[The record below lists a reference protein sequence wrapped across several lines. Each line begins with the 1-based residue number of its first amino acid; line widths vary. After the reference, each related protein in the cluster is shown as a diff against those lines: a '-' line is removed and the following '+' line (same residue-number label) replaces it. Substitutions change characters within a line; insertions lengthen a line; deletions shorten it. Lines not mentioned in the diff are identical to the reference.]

1 MFVTL
6 EGCQRSLK
14 RWIFQGAMGMKHID
28 YMLDIA
34 KVVIELKCWVN
45 HVVLVTHYLYH
56 LEIFFPLEVGI
67 TDIIFPL

>member
-1 MFVTL
+1 
-6 EGCQRSLK
+6 
-14 RWIFQGAMGMKHID
+14 MKHID